1 MKTTP
6 LPEILKQITP
16 LPLKVDRAGVNLI
29 DPREKTEYVLAY
41 CKGST
46 LAEVQ
51 SNAAYLAHA
60 ANVLPGLVKRMEK
73 AENLLRRASED
84 LRAARMTGTPCYLEI
99 EADEIRHA
107 ITLAT
112 SVPVNS

>member
-60 ANVLPGLVKRMEK
+60 ANVLPGLVASLRELVEFATDDRGGDLPITDPMIKR
-73 AENLLRRASED
+73 
-84 LRAARMTGTPCYLEI
+84 ARQALSI
-99 EADEIRHA
+99 
-107 ITLAT
+107 AT
-112 SVPVNS
+112 NVPVNS